1 VAEMKE
7 DRKHPRSNC
16 EEYCMLNMSGWYYP
30 ATVKNVS
37 LEGALV
43 TSSKL
48 PTDLNTGDM
57 CTILV
62 GEDTYSYYECSCT
75 VVRVAGHDV
84 ALKIFHGSTENPFTD
99 ILAKFSK
106 ISKVRRKRQD
116 NVGREIDIHSEV
128 TISSSGLRSVI

>member
-1 VAEMKE
+1 MKE
-7 DRKHPRSNC
+7 DRRHPRSNC
-16 EEYCMLNMSGWYYP
+16 EEYCMLSLSGWYYP

-48 PTDLNTGDM
+48 LNDLSAGDT

-75 VVRVAGHDV
+75 VVRVDGHDV
-84 ALKIFHGSTENPFTD
+84 AVKIFHGSSENPFTD
-99 ILAKFSK
+99 ILAKFSNA
-106 ISKVRRKRQD
+106 SKVRRKRQD
-116 NVGREIDIHSEV
+116 NVGREIDIHSDG
-128 TISSSGLRSVI
+128 TLSSSSL

>member
-1 VAEMKE
+1 MKE
-7 DRKHPRSNC
+7 DRKHARNDC
-16 EEYCMLNMSGWYYP
+16 DEYCMLNMRGWYYP
-30 ATVKNVS
+30 ATVRNVS

-48 PTDLNTGDM
+48 PTGLTAGDT

-75 VVRVAGHDV
+75 VVRVSGQDV

-99 ILAKFSK
+99 ILAKFSNV
-106 ISKVRRKRQD
+106 SKARRKRQD
-116 NVGREIDIHSEV
+116 NVGREIDIHSEGRLA
-128 TISSSGLRSVI
+128 SSDLRLRI